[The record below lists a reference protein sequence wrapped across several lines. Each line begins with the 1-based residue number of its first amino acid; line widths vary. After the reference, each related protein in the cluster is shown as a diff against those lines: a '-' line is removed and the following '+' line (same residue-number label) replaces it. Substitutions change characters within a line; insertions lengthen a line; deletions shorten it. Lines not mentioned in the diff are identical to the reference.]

1 MSKLYYHIPFREE
14 FYDEN
19 QNMTKLYKTN
29 LPHYDIIKDWLPKIW
44 NECHIEKTFDGIIK
58 DKIESCTMRCVI
70 KDRIPTAVVTI
81 TPIKGF
87 RLSEKR
93 RNEIWKQLDAQ
104 MSDGFGES
112 VDYCQIPGAPKGW
125 CLGL

>member
-1 MSKLYYHIPFREE
+1 MSKLYYSFPFREE
-14 FYDEN
+14 FYDRN
-19 QNMTKLYKTN
+19 QNMTKLCETN
-29 LPHYDIIKDWLPKIW
+29 LPHYGIIKDWLPRIW
-44 NECHIEKTFDGIIK
+44 DESHIEKTFDGIIK
-58 DKIESCTMRCVI
+58 DKIESCIMNCII
-70 KDRIPTAVVTI
+70 KDGIPTAVVTI

-93 RNEIWKQLDAQ
+93 RNEIWDQLDAQ

-112 VDYCQIPGAPKGW
+112 VDYHQIPGAPKGW

>member
-1 MSKLYYHIPFREE
+1 MSKLYYNIRFGEE

-19 QNMTKLYKTN
+19 KDTTTSYETD
-29 LPHYDIIKDWLPKIW
+29 LPHYDILKDWLPKIW

-58 DKIESCTMRCVI
+58 DKIENCIMKCAI
-70 KDRIPTAVVTI
+70 KDGVPTAVVTI

-93 RNEIWKQLDAQ
+93 RNEIWEQLDAQ

-112 VDYCQIPGAPKGW
+112 VDYHQIPRAPKGW
-125 CLGL
+125 RLAL